1 MSALFAISFNSCQSH
16 GHFYRGSHTAIKF
29 SQFSQFQ
36 LFTMSFAVMHK
47 RIPTMMQNFC
57 FYYNKRHQL
66 QIHEFIWL
74 KNLKIVERFNRFLVL
89 VDDVIENWLPLIK
102 QILNLNYKMKSRS
115 IYFIVKNNKYMYLT
129 FNKEVAIF
137 LNYQT
142 IM

>member
-1 MSALFAISFNSCQSH
+1 MIKEFKNCRKVQPISCS
-16 GHFYRGSHTAIKF
+16 I
-29 SQFSQFQ
+29 
-36 LFTMSFAVMHK
+36 
-47 RIPTMMQNFC
+47 
-57 FYYNKRHQL
+57 
-66 QIHEFIWL
+66 
-74 KNLKIVERFNRFLVL
+74 